1 MVVGRGAF
9 TEAFPLFS
17 LDLLNY
23 AESFIEKLTR
33 FMNIRDVEIVSYSSK
48 FRPALS
54 QKAIYRRPQQNPLPI
69 RLGIGGEPGYFVGA
83 GTVY

>member
-9 TEAFPLFS
+9 TGAFPLFS

-33 FMNIRDVEIVSYSSK
+33 FLNIRDVEIVS
-48 FRPALS
+48 
-54 QKAIYRRPQQNPLPI
+54 
-69 RLGIGGEPGYFVGA
+69 
-83 GTVY
+83 

>member
-9 TEAFPLFS
+9 TGTFPLVS

-33 FMNIRDVEIVSYSSK
+33 FLNIRDVEIVS
-48 FRPALS
+48 
-54 QKAIYRRPQQNPLPI
+54 
-69 RLGIGGEPGYFVGA
+69 
-83 GTVY
+83 